1 MLHKEIIVWS
11 KNNCP
16 ACTTVK
22 NWLSSKGF
30 LFEERNIDGP
40 VWSKQDLFKDIP
52 TARSVPQTLV
62 NEKIFTNLEELR
74 KYLD

>member
-1 MLHKEIIVWS
+1 MVNKEIIVWS

-22 NWLSSKGF
+22 SWLSSKGF

-40 VWSKQDLFKDIP
+40 VWSKLDLFKDIP
-52 TARSVPQTLV
+52 TARSVPQTVV
-62 NEKIFTNLEELR
+62 NGTVFTVLDELR
-74 KYLD
+74 KHLD